1 MSSLLDNVT
10 NAQKEAIT
18 YIEGPLLV
26 IAGAGSGKTLVITR
40 RIAYLLE
47 QGINPYSIL
56 AITFTNKAANEIKE
70 RVCQFCNISGMWV
83 STFHS
88 MCTRLLRMEIERL
101 GYSKA
106 FTIYDKQDQ
115 LNCIKAVMKELEIDS
130 TRWQPYAIGNAIS
143 NAKNNLLSAAQ
154 FSEGALGYFNKIVSG
169 VYKRYETV
177 LEGNNAL
184 DFDDLL
190 VKTVELFRK
199 YPDVLERYQD
209 KFRFILID
217 EYQDT
222 NRPQYIIA
230 RLLSQRYMNV
240 CATGDP
246 DQSIYSW
253 RGADIRNILDFEKD
267 FPNTR
272 IVRLEQNYRS
282 TKNIILAASEV
293 IKNNTMRKARGLWT
307 ENPIGNKIKIIYAED
322 EKHEARVIAEESFRF
337 IKDNGLTYHDIAVFY
352 RTNAQ
357 SRAIEAALRDK
368 GIPYRIV
375 GAVEFYQR
383 KEVKDILA
391 YLKLCVNPDDRIA
404 LERII
409 NLPPRGIGK
418 ATFEKVRNWA
428 DENDLNLVAAL
439 FYLTDTPLPETFGA
453 AGLQYRFCMPSSRRQ
468 AGLPLHPPTAGLA
481 DCMQTGRLQQGV
493 DILKGKSKRAIKMLV
508 DILASLITMRIKN
521 YPVKE
526 IIQKAI
532 DLTGY
537 REFLALLKDHETVD
551 RIENIEE
558 LVNAA
563 NEYDISRDKKGDVA
577 EFLENAAL
585 VSDTDNLDNQTKA
598 VTLMTLHSAKG
609 LEFPVVFLAGV
620 EEGLLPHSQTKDD
633 PFALEEE
640 RRLCY
645 VGITRAKR
653 ELILTYVCTRS
664 RYGQIIPCCRSR
676 FLAEIPV
683 DVTEVID
690 LTQDKDHD
698 YIKYEW
704 DTFLESRQETI
715 DRRQQT
721 DYIRDISSVSSKA
734 TCNKEGDF
742 SPGEAIWHPIFGVG
756 RILKVSGSGMDVRVN
771 VKFNTAGTKL
781 LMARHANLERLAKA

>member
-1 MSSLLDNVT
+1 MSLLDNLT
-10 NAQKEAIT
+10 DAQKEAIT

-56 AITFTNKAANEIKE
+56 AITFTNKAANEMKE
-70 RVCQFCNISGMWV
+70 RVCQFCRISGMWV

-88 MCTRLLRMEIERL
+88 MCTRLLRIEIERL

-115 LNCIKAVMKELEIDS
+115 LNCIKAIMKGLEIDS
-130 TRWQPYAIGNAIS
+130 TRWQPYAIANAIS
-143 NAKNNLLSAAQ
+143 NAKNNLLSATQ
-154 FSEGALGYFNKIVSG
+154 FSENASGYFNKIVSE
-169 VYKRYETV
+169 VYKKYETV

-222 NRPQYIIA
+222 NQPQYIIA
-230 RLLSQRYMNV
+230 RLLSDRYMNI

-282 TKNIILAASEV
+282 TKNIIRAASEV

-307 ENPIGNKIKIIYAED
+307 ENPAGNKIKVIYAED
-322 EKHEARVIAEESFRF
+322 ENHEARVIAEQSLRL
-337 IKDNGLTYHDIAVFY
+337 IKDNGLTYHDIAIFY

-357 SRAIEAALRDK
+357 SRAIEASLRDK

-375 GAVEFYQR
+375 GAVAFYQR

-391 YLKLCVNPDDRIA
+391 YLKLCVNPDDSIA

-418 ATFEKVRNWA
+418 ITFEKIRNWA
-428 DENDLNLVAAL
+428 NENDLNLVPAL
-439 FYLTDTPLPETFGA
+439 FYLTDTPLPEAFGA
-453 AGLQYRFCMPSSRRQ
+453 VGAVHEPPLHLQYRTHKP
-468 AGLPLHPPTAGLA
+468 
-481 DCMQTGRLQQGV
+481 QGAM
-493 DILKGKSKRAIKMLV
+493 DILKGKSKLSIKGLV
-508 DILASLITMRIKN
+508 DILASLISMRIKN
-521 YPVKE
+521 YPVRE
-526 IIQKAI
+526 IVQKAI
-532 DLTGY
+532 DLTRY
-537 REFLALLKDHETVD
+537 REFLELLKDHETVD
-551 RIENIEE
+551 RIENVEE

-563 NEYDISRDKKGDVA
+563 SEYDISRDKKGTLA

-585 VSDTDNLDNQTKA
+585 VSDIDNWDNQKKA

-609 LEFPVVFLAGV
+609 LEFPVVFLAGL

-633 PFALEEE
+633 LLGLEEE

-645 VGITRAKR
+645 VGITRAKK
-653 ELILTYVCTRS
+653 ELILTHVRTRS
-664 RYGQIIPCCRSR
+664 RYGQIIPCCKSR

-683 DVTEVID
+683 DVTEVLD
-690 LTQDKDHD
+690 LSEDKDDD
-698 YIKYEW
+698 YIKHE
-704 DTFLESRQETI
+704 
-715 DRRQQT
+715 
-721 DYIRDISSVSSKA
+721 RDISPESYKA
-734 TCNKEGDF
+734 ICNKEIYF
-742 SPGEAIWHPIFGVG
+742 SPGDAIWHPIFGVG
-756 RILKVSGSGMDVRVN
+756 RILKVSGSGMDVKVN
-771 VKFNTAGTKL
+771 VKFNTAGTKM
-781 LMARHANLERLAKA
+781 LMARYANLERLPKA